1 MEKVK
6 QGPSAEL
13 RGAVPPAPRLR
24 TPSVSVVPARVHKN
38 PHHNNNNN
46 NNPRLTRPC
55 TLSRFELHS
64 GDALSKLNNNVL
76 RLHQMKSC
84 VCLSSLVGLLRH
96 SPHVFCPHVFR
107 PR

>member
-6 QGPSAEL
+6 RGPSTEL
-13 RGAVPPAPRLR
+13 RGAVPPAPQLR
-24 TPSVSVVPARVHKN
+24 ALSVSVVRVILPARVHK
-38 PHHNNNNN
+38 NNNN
-46 NNPRLTRPC
+46 NNPRLTRPS

-84 VCLSSLVGLLRH
+84 VCLSSLVWLLRH
-96 SPHVFCPHVFR
+96 SPHVFCPRVFR